1 MSTGRAR
8 APSNGAMSR
17 IRVGLQPVDTLAQP
31 DLLLP
36 NMTRLRSLATNGI
49 LSFFFFF
56 EIQARVQLSGASVE
70 VVIHGK
76 RHLNLLNFGEHYE
89 VDAPR
94 LLIRFFPVPSMDW
107 VGNVRIKCKDTNL
120 EAELCCKGNSF
131 LGLGGSSR
139 FIKGKI
145 FDSLSMETIYDIEG
159 HWDRYDILVY
169 FHF

>member
-1 MSTGRAR
+1 MAYYH
-8 APSNGAMSR
+8 
-17 IRVGLQPVDTLAQP
+17 
-31 DLLLP
+31 
-36 NMTRLRSLATNGI
+36 
-49 LSFFFFF
+49 FFLFF

-120 EAELCCKGNSF
+120 EADLCCKGNSF